1 MVLLLE
7 NGGVFRGFGHPPGL
21 PSAFRIT
28 SAAVTTTGVRGW
40 CSCGG
45 FAAVAGTHNLP
56 TAFTPTRWRR
66 LRLGMH
72 DRNGLMRDTGK
83 HNCCWLVTVADNP
96 GLDDPGCG
104 EGVLVVDCGSTGE
117 CLGGTVGNEGAV
129 LAHFHRVEDLLGGV
143 ILGGNEHLVPGAW
156 WFHYPQDVTWGN
168 ILFPASKQ
176 P

>member
-1 MVLLLE
+1 
-7 NGGVFRGFGHPPGL
+7 
-21 PSAFRIT
+21 
-28 SAAVTTTGVRGW
+28 
-40 CSCGG
+40 
-45 FAAVAGTHNLP
+45 
-56 TAFTPTRWRR
+56 
-66 LRLGMH
+66 
-72 DRNGLMRDTGK
+72 MRDTGK
-83 HNCCWLVTVADNP
+83 HNGGWLVTVADNP
-96 GLDDPGCG
+96 GLNDPGCG

-143 ILGGNEHLVPGAW
+143 ILGGNEHRVPGAW